1 VIGASPRFT
10 AKRGKEIASEITR
23 ALQLEFAGSLYD
35 DIAKHAIRTK
45 AMQLMLANYPE
56 VRRVDLKFDDDNL
69 TFSVTVI

>member
-1 VIGASPRFT
+1 MIDARPRFSP
-10 AKRGKEIASEITR
+10 KRGKEIVSEITR
-23 ALQLEFAGSLYD
+23 ALHIEFAGTLYD
-35 DIAKHAIRTK
+35 DITKHAIRTK